1 MGFERGT
8 NGSAVG
14 RGFGLEIN
22 GSAVGLGFGLEASG
36 STGACLSGLRIGLAT
51 PNSGCEGG
59 LNCGFSL
66 GFCGV
71 LWGELEAILALM
83 LASGCRCCEDVLLAP
98 AEVSAGLRSETMAK
112 AMPVRGDVWWA

>member
-1 MGFERGT
+1 M
-8 NGSAVG
+8 NGSA
-14 RGFGLEIN
+14 F
-22 GSAVGLGFGLEASG
+22 GLGFGLETSG
-36 STGACLSGLRIGLAT
+36 SNGACLSGFLMGLVT

-98 AEVSAGLRSETMAK
+98 AELSAGLRSETMAK